1 MSFLRL
7 FILLYALS
15 ASSAFVV
22 KRDGTAWNFWTQK
35 AFGAN
40 LGNWLILER
49 WLDPGF
55 FGKFAPNAQDEWT
68 FCQQAANATELLQ
81 QHWQDWITEDD
92 FRMLASVNANHVRI
106 PVGYWA
112 FIPVIDG
119 EPYIGTG
126 QKAQIERILGY
137 CAQYNI
143 NAIIDLHALPGSQNG
158 QDHSGRIG
166 PTDFFQR
173 RNVIRSLQT
182 VEAVV
187 AWMNGLPPRL
197 KSTISAIEV
206 INEPHTRNV
215 AVFNILKDYY
225 QQAYKIIDASA
236 YKVPMIFS
244 DSFRWLSDFQDL
256 FPYNANALIDT
267 HYYWMEESKRDV
279 SIILKEV
286 CDKKQV
292 VASFYLPVLVGE
304 WSIATQINMDEHTT
318 RQFLDTQLSVWKQSS
333 GGLMWSLK
341 NAINSKQWSFE
352 QLVKEGYIN
361 SKTFSDHTNA
371 IC

>member
-7 FILLYALS
+7 LILLFTFSLSS
-15 ASSAFVV
+15 ASII
-22 KRDGTAWNFWTQK
+22 KRDATAWDFRTKK

-55 FGKFAPNAQDEWT
+55 FAKYAPNAHDEWT
-68 FCQQAANATELLQ
+68 FCQQATNAAELLQ
-81 QHWQDWITEDD
+81 HHWQDWITEDD

-112 FIPVIDG
+112 FIPLTDG
-119 EPYIGTG
+119 EPYISTG
-126 QKAQIERILGY
+126 QKAQLERILGY

-143 NAIIDLHALPGSQNG
+143 NAIIDLHGLPGSQNG

-173 RNVIRSLQT
+173 RNVLRSLQ
-182 VEAVV
+182 AVQAIV
-187 AWMNGLPPRL
+187 VWMNELAPRL

-206 INEPHTRNV
+206 VNEPHTQNI
-215 AVFNILKDYY
+215 AAFNMLKEYY
-225 QQAYKIIDASA
+225 RQAYTLIDASP

-244 DSFRWLSDFQDL
+244 DSFRWLSDFQGL
-256 FPYNANALIDT
+256 FPDNANALIDT
-267 HYYWMEESKRDV
+267 HYYWMEDTRRDPNAV
-279 SIILKEV
+279 LKEV
-286 CDKKQV
+286 CDKKQGIT
-292 VASFYLPVLVGE
+292 SFYLPVLVGE
-304 WSIATQINMDEHTT
+304 WSLATQFYMDDQYM
-318 RQFLDTQLSVWKQSS
+318 RQFLETQLSVWKQGA
-333 GGLMWSLK
+333 GGIMWTLK
-341 NAINSKQWSFE
+341 NAINSKHWSFE

-361 SKTFSDHTNA
+361 NKTFSHHTNA
-371 IC
+371 TC